1 MFPSWKNALIIFPR
15 SQLNIGQKIVRH
27 NIYSITQIAIIIS
40 PMFAKDEEKGQ
51 KMGWE
56 QTWDERF
63 RLVSRALGGTA
74 GGTRILSKSG
84 GWRGVCKW
92 EYRAQ

>member
-40 PMFAKDEEKGQ
+40 PIFAKDEEKRGQ
-51 KMGWE
+51 KSAVSKPGTSGLGWFLGPLE
-56 QTWDERF
+56 VQRGA
-63 RLVSRALGGTA
+63 LV
-74 GGTRILSKSG
+74 
-84 GWRGVCKW
+84 
-92 EYRAQ
+92 Y